1 MKTKNNNSLLGVN
14 VIKKLVKFVFDV
26 ISGTTKD
33 NVGAYSAQTAFF
45 VTISFIPFIMMLISI
60 VKFLPITQE
69 HLLSQIVA
77 VFPAGAREFVASF
90 VTETYE
96 KSGAAVISI
105 TAVSTLWASSIGVF
119 SLTRGLSR
127 VYNSEELK
135 NYFAVRF
142 MSMIYTL
149 FIMVMLLLCLG
160 IFVFGNTITEGLLK
174 IFPEAFGVALI
185 VMSFRKIVG
194 VAVLSVFFLLMYI
207 FVPGRKLSPLAQ
219 IPGALLSGAGWIG
232 FSYAFS
238 YYYENLSDYSYLY
251 GSLSVMVFFMLW
263 LFFCIYILF
272 IGAEVNK
279 CIADRIERTFLMK

>member
-1 MKTKNNNSLLGVN
+1 MD
-14 VIKKLVKFVFDV
+14 VIKKFVKFVLDV
-26 ISGTTKD
+26 ISGATKD

-60 VKFLPITQE
+60 IKFLPITQND
-69 HLLSQIVA
+69 LINQMA
-77 VFPAGAREFVASF
+77 NVFPSGAKELVSSF
-90 VTETYE
+90 AQETYE

-105 TAVSTLWASSIGVF
+105 TAVSTLWAASIGVF

-127 VYNSEELK
+127 VYSSADTKSYL
-135 NYFAVRF
+135 AVRV
-142 MSMIYTL
+142 MSMLYTL
-149 FIMVMLLLCLG
+149 LIMVMLLLCLG

-174 IFPEAFGVALI
+174 IFPEAFGLAVI
-185 VMSFRKIVG
+185 VMSLRMIVG
-194 VAVLSVFFLLMYI
+194 AAVLSLFFFLMYI
-207 FVPGRKLSPLAQ
+207 LVPGRRGSAPMQ
-219 IPGALLSGAGWIG
+219 IPGALLSGIGWVG
-232 FSYAFS
+232 FSYVFS

-279 CIADRIERTFLMK
+279 SIASHYSKKIQ

>member
-1 MKTKNNNSLLGVN
+1 MN
-14 VIKKLVKFVFDV
+14 VIKKFVKFVLDV
-26 ISGTTKD
+26 IGGTTKD

-60 VKFLPITQE
+60 VKFLPITQSD
-69 HLLSQIVA
+69 LINQIAA
-77 VFPAGAREFVASF
+77 VFPAGAKDLVYSF
-90 VTETYE
+90 AQETYE

-105 TAVSTLWASSIGVF
+105 TAVSTLWAASIGIF

-127 VYNSEELK
+127 VYSSTETK
-135 NYFAVRF
+135 SYIAVRV
-142 MSMIYTL
+142 MSMLYTL

-174 IFPEAFGVALI
+174 IFPEAFALAVI
-185 VMSFRKIVG
+185 VMSLRMIVG
-194 VAVLSVFFLLMYI
+194 IAVLSLFFLLMYI
-207 FVPGRKLSPLAQ
+207 LVPGRRGSALMQ
-219 IPGALLSGAGWIG
+219 IPGALLSGIGWVG
-232 FSYAFS
+232 FSYVFS

-279 CIADRIERTFLMK
+279 SITENYQKKIQ

>member
-1 MKTKNNNSLLGVN
+1 MN
-14 VIKKLVKFVFDV
+14 VIKKFVKFVLDV

-60 VKFLPITQE
+60 VKFLPITQND
-69 HLLSQIVA
+69 LISQMVA
-77 VFPAGAREFVASF
+77 VFPAGAKDFVASF
-90 VTETYE
+90 AQETYE

-105 TAVSTLWASSIGVF
+105 TAVSTLWAASIGVF

-127 VYNSEELK
+127 VYSSADTKSYL
-135 NYFAVRF
+135 AVRV
-142 MSMIYTL
+142 MSMLYTL
-149 FIMVMLLLCLG
+149 FIMVLLLLCLG

-174 IFPEAFGVALI
+174 IFPEAFGAAVI
-185 VMSFRKIVG
+185 VMSLRMIVG
-194 VAVLSVFFLLMYI
+194 VAVLSLFFLLMYI
-207 FVPGRKLSPLAQ
+207 LVPGRRGSALTQ
-219 IPGALLSGAGWIG
+219 IPGALLSGIGWVG
-232 FSYAFS
+232 FSYVFS

-279 CIADRIERTFLMK
+279 CIAEHYPKKIQ